1 MSVDARAS
9 ALQIRLFGTV
19 QVAHKSRPSEVRPT
33 HAVQSLLAYLVL
45 NRRKTHAREVLSGL
59 FWGEHTEA
67 QARSCMST
75 ALWRVRQV
83 LEPDGV
89 ARGTYLLTLRSG
101 EVGFN
106 KDSDHW
112 LDVAEF
118 EDGLRSLARLQ
129 PDHPVAEWATAE
141 SALKHY
147 RGDLLEGFYDDWALR
162 ERERLRLLYLE
173 GLQRLLTHY
182 SQIGAT
188 ATALDIGRRIL
199 ELDPLREEIH
209 REVIRL
215 HLRNGHRAL
224 AMQQFQLCRV
234 LLQQELGVEPLE
246 ETQALAQEVAEGATV
261 LTARTA
267 GDRALVLPQLRAV
280 AQSLEETRQRLA
292 RAIQLAEAEEKS
304 AG

>member
-1 MSVDARAS
+1 MVVDSRAS

-19 QVAHKSRPSEVRPT
+19 LVAHKSRPSEVRPT
-33 HAVQSLLAYLVL
+33 HAVQLLLAYLVL
-45 NRRKTHAREVLSGL
+45 NRRKTHAREVLGGL

-67 QARSCMST
+67 QARSCLST

-89 ARGTYLLTLRSG
+89 SRGTYLLTLRSG

-106 KDSDHW
+106 QDSDHW

-118 EDGLRSLARLQ
+118 ENGLRNLARLQ
-129 PDHPVAEWATAE
+129 GDQGTADWASAE
-141 SALKHY
+141 SALRHY
-147 RGDLLEGFYDDWALR
+147 TADLLEGFYDDWALR

-188 ATALDIGRRIL
+188 PAALEFGRRIL

-224 AMQQFQLCRV
+224 AVQQFQLCRT
-234 LLQQELGVEPLE
+234 LLEQELGVEPLE
-246 ETQALAQEVAEGATV
+246 ETQALARELAADAIV
-261 LTARTA
+261 LTARA
-267 GDRALVLPQLRAV
+267 GRGHTLMLPQLRAV
-280 AQSLEETRQRLA
+280 AQSLEETRQKLA